1 MTWGRLMRGELA
13 ASVQAE
19 VLAAARR
26 AVPDARIESHR
37 FACERAGASLL
48 TPASAAWPKTLRA
61 LEDPPATLYHRGN
74 PALLAC
80 PQIAVVGARRA
91 SRRALDD
98 AVWLVREL
106 AAAGL
111 IVTSGLALGIDGAA
125 HRAALDCGGATVAVL
140 GSGLDRIYPARHR
153 ALAARTAAEGLLLSE
168 FLPGTPALPHHF
180 PQRNRLVSGLSLG
193 VVVVEASTR
202 SGSMITAR
210 LAAQQGREVFA
221 LPSTARDARA
231 SGNLQL
237 LREGAVL
244 VRDAG
249 DVLSELGLENTPAR
263 RALAVLPPTPTGA
276 AVLDAMTPD
285 GTDFATLVLRTGLD
299 ASELAVRITELEL
312 DGFLERDGERL
323 YPRASGA
330 VPGA

>member
-26 AVPDARIESHR
+26 AVPDPRIESHR

-111 IVTSGLALGIDGAA
+111 TVTSGLALGIDGAA

-168 FLPGTPALPHHF
+168 FLPGTPALP
-180 PQRNRLVSGLSLG
+180 PLPAAQ
-193 VVVVEASTR
+193 STR
-202 SGSMITAR
+202 KWSVAWRRGRRSQHPFRFDDHCTAGSSAGAR
-210 LAAQQGREVFA
+210 VFA
-221 LPSTARDARA
+221 CRQLRVMHAPAAICGCSAR
-231 SGNLQL
+231 GCP
-237 LREGAVL
+237 

-249 DVLSELGLENTPAR
+249 DVLGELGLENTPAR
-263 RALAVLPPTPTGA
+263 R
-276 AVLDAMTPD
+276 
-285 GTDFATLVLRTGLD
+285 R
-299 ASELAVRITELEL
+299 
-312 DGFLERDGERL
+312 
-323 YPRASGA
+323 
-330 VPGA
+330 

>member
-1 MTWGRLMRGELA
+1 M
-13 ASVQAE
+13 
-19 VLAAARR
+19 
-26 AVPDARIESHR
+26 
-37 FACERAGASLL
+37 
-48 TPASAAWPKTLRA
+48 
-61 LEDPPATLYHRGN
+61 
-74 PALLAC
+74 
-80 PQIAVVGARRA
+80 
-91 SRRALDD
+91 
-98 AVWLVREL
+98 
-106 AAAGL
+106 
-111 IVTSGLALGIDGAA
+111 GIDGAA

-231 SGNLQL
+231 SGNLRL

-263 RALAVLPPTPTGA
+263 
-276 AVLDAMTPD
+276 
-285 GTDFATLVLRTGLD
+285 
-299 ASELAVRITELEL
+299 
-312 DGFLERDGERL
+312 ER
-323 YPRASGA
+323 
-330 VPGA
+330 